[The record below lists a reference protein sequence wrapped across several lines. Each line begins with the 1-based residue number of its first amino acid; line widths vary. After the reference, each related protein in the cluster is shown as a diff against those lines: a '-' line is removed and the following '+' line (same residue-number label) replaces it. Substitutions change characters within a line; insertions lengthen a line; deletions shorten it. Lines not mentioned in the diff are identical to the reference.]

1 MGRVAGEDGLSQ
13 GKIRLDQPA
22 SRAVVLTKLGL
33 KNIYESFLLYV
44 WVIMITTFVMVFL
57 I

>member
-33 KNIYESFLLYV
+33 AKIYMKVFFYMCGLL
-44 WVIMITTFVMVFL
+44 
-57 I
+57 